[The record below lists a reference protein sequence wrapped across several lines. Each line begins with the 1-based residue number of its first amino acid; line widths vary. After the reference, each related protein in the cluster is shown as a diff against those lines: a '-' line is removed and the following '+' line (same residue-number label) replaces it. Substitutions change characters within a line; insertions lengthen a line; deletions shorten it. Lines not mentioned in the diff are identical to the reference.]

1 MAYLEFNRK
10 DYAKLIEERELLI
23 ADTKNTIAELYADT
37 SVIPPQ
43 RERLSTRDPRCPKRC
58 GTYRYSSGLE
68 RLECRNVCDRN
79 WYNEYDKDV
88 ERRKYAIQQNITPLN
103 NKIKNYEKE
112 IAAIKEKQNIP
123 ILREQLRT
131 ATAEYRTLSPN
142 DPEFRQKQIDQK
154 KSLYEKAVALDTLE
168 RKHNLFG
175 NLPPVRPER
184 EIIEVTPD
192 PITVYK
198 EPEIIEKS
206 ITTGTAEFN
215 YKNLAIAGAGI
226 FAVLA
231 LIIWRFK

>member
-1 MAYLEFNRK
+1 LAYLEFNRK
-10 DYAKLIEERELLI
+10 DYAKLIDERELLI
-23 ADTKNTIAELYADT
+23 ADTKNTIAELYADPQ
-37 SVIPPQ
+37 VIPVQ
-43 RERLSTRDPRCPKRC
+43 RERLSNYDKRCPKEC
-58 GTYRYSSGLE
+58 GRFGGGNRS
-68 RLECRNVCDRN
+68 CRNYCDRN
-79 WYNEYDKDV
+79 WHIEWEKDL
-88 ERRKYAIQQNITPLN
+88 EKRRQAEKQHIHPLHM
-103 NKIKNYEKE
+103 KIKNYETE

-154 KSLYEKAVALDTLE
+154 KSLYEK
-168 RKHNLFG
+168 
-175 NLPPVRPER
+175 
-184 EIIEVTPD
+184 
-192 PITVYK
+192 
-198 EPEIIEKS
+198 S